1 MSQHRVENTLHILAH
16 FPLYRRSRYKVRVG
30 LVFNQAIAFASWLN
44 KTIETL
50 GKSDT
55 ELGDAEF
62 GDESQDTEVHNDGDI
77 FEEEQSSDDWHLKK
91 NYESGLVNEIL
102 VRSLYN

>member
-1 MSQHRVENTLHILAH
+1 M
-16 FPLYRRSRYKVRVG
+16 
-30 LVFNQAIAFASWLN
+30 
-44 KTIETL
+44 TL

-77 FEEEQSSDDWHLKK
+77 FDEEQSSDDWHFKQF
-91 NYESGLVNEIL
+91 YEGRLVNPHAPVAQKI
-102 VRSLYN
+102 VDQR